1 MNNIQKQTKQS
12 VTSVNVLRVLYHGRI
27 IELNGEARFARAMYF
42 VKRGFKLTDTHII
55 YNGLCYYLINPNA
68 AEMEVEKSGLYLI
81 GIVAA

>member
-68 AEMEVEKSGLYLI
+68 AEMEVEKSAVYLD
-81 GIVAA
+81 GVVAA